1 MNWQDNDPHSRV
13 GMMFSA
19 LFRPPWTFERNN
31 VESSVENRL
40 RENVMGFVNRVAIA
54 LDAHGLSPL
63 RVPIHPFPDFSYVV
77 VATRDSVLIVL
88 GTSPFRMVRTA
99 VYQDLRSSP
108 DRAPTAS
115 ELRAKY
121 KNEHGW
127 TDCLA
132 ARLPLEAL
140 TAPNETSWP
149 MTEKV
154 AVNFADEIIANVSSD
169 NGDND
174 LCFVIMSFS
183 GNPRL
188 EDFYRKAIQPTV
200 KRLGYQCK
208 RVDEQQFNSSITARI
223 RDNIR
228 RARFIIADVTEA
240 RPNCYYEL
248 AVAHTLGKEVIHLTN
263 NIQDVQFDIK
273 DFNFIIYQTIDELRK
288 KLRERIK
295 ATVGEYRTTEH
306 APIQTDEQPPV
317 GSAMPQA
324 NPEKMTSTELAEMVT
339 KMNEAMRRPSILGDI
354 RSKQF

>member
-31 VESSVENRL
+31 VESSVESRL

-63 RVPIHPFPDFSYVV
+63 RVPVRPFPDFSYVV

-99 VYQDLRSSP
+99 IYQDLRKSP
-108 DRAPTAS
+108 DRAGTAH
-115 ELRAKY
+115 ELRTKY
-121 KNEHGW
+121 ENEHGW

-132 ARLPLEAL
+132 ATLPIEAL
-140 TAPNETSWP
+140 TAPNDISWP
-149 MTEKV
+149 IVEKV
-154 AVNFADEIIANVSSD
+154 ALNMADDIIAQVTA
-169 NGDND
+169 ND
-174 LCFVIMSFS
+174 VDDTLCFVIMSFS

-200 KRLGYQCK
+200 KRLGFRCE

-228 RARFIIADVTEA
+228 RARFIIADITEA

-263 NIQDVQFDIK
+263 DIRDAQFDIK
-273 DFNFIIYQTIDELRK
+273 DFNFIVYQSIDELRK

-295 ATVGEYRTTEH
+295 ATVGEYRRTVH
-306 APIQTDEQPPV
+306 APLQTGGQTLADSTTP
-317 GSAMPQA
+317 SAISAQVP
-324 NPEKMTSTELAEMVT
+324 STGLAEMVME
-339 KMNEAMRRPSILGDI
+339 MNEAMRRPSVFGDI
-354 RSKQF
+354 RNKRF